1 MKLLTVCAL
10 VAVAFIA
17 GKGDGSLKVGL
28 QKVKA
33 KAVHLMAATS
43 GGSSDTS
50 GPAAGAGPLIRGP
63 SVALDLNILVDQFGY
78 RPADSKVAVIR
89 SAREGFDAERRF
101 SPGDAYEVRSV
112 DGNAPVFA
120 AAPVRWKKGSIDRS
134 AGDIGWWFDFSEV
147 RAPGS
152 YYIYDV
158 QKKVRSAT
166 FRIAPD
172 VYRDIL
178 KAAVRVFYYQ
188 RSGFEKKPPFAEA
201 CWADKAAYLGPGQ
214 DRNARDIRDLDEARS
229 EQDLSGGWFDAGD
242 TNKYVTFASQPV
254 HQLLTAYQEHPAA
267 FTDDFNIP
275 ESGNGIPDVID
286 ELRWEIE
293 WLKKMQ
299 QPDGTS
305 LLKLG
310 TRKHV
315 TAPPP
320 SSDSLPRYYVRS
332 CTSSTIASAA
342 MFAHAARVFAA
353 FPALAKD
360 AADLKARAVKAFDAY
375 QAEPDKET
383 DCDDGQV
390 LSGDADQDRDTQEG
404 IAVTA
409 SIYLFAVTGEKRFH
423 DYLKANY
430 RKLQPYKDVGWSRYY
445 PQMGE
450 ALLYYTRL
458 PNADGELRATVL
470 ADKRADVKGGH
481 EVYGSSGEDL
491 YRNPL
496 GVQQYHWGSNSI
508 RASYGNTNL
517 DAIAYGS
524 DPDNDAAYRLRA
536 LDTLHYFH
544 GVNPFGIVYL
554 SNMYGLGAT
563 YSANEIFSVWFAP
576 GTRFSNARTTEC
588 GPAPGYLAGGPNAN
602 ARQDGVPEQLVPPVG
617 QPPQKSYRDW
627 NRPWPDAAY
636 AITEPSNV
644 YQANYVKLISA
655 FAE

>member
-10 VAVAFIA
+10 AAVAFITV
-17 GKGDGSLKVGL
+17 KGDGSLKAGLHKLKARATPLLAAAVG
-28 QKVKA
+28 A
-33 KAVHLMAATS
+33 P
-43 GGSSDTS
+43 DTS
-50 GPAAGAGPLIRGP
+50 GPAVGAGPLVRGP
-63 SVALDLNILVDQFGY
+63 DVPLDLNILVDQFGY
-78 RPADSKVAVIR
+78 RPADSKIAVIR

-120 AAPVRWKKGSIDRS
+120 AAPVPWKKGSIDRS
-134 AGDIGWWFDFSEV
+134 AGDVGWWFDFSEV
-147 RAPGS
+147 HAAGS
-152 YYIYDV
+152 YYLYDV
-158 QKKVRSAT
+158 QRNVRSAT

-172 VYRDIL
+172 VYHDIL
-178 KAAVRVFYYQ
+178 KAAVRVYYYQ
-188 RSGFEKKPPFAEA
+188 RSGFEKKPPFADA

-214 DRNARDIRDLDEARS
+214 DRSARDIRTPDETRS

-254 HQLLTAYQEHPAA
+254 HQLLTAYQQYPAA
-267 FTDDFNIP
+267 FTDDFDIP

-286 ELRWEIE
+286 EVRWEIE

-305 LLKLG
+305 LLKVG
-310 TRKHV
+310 ARKHV
-315 TAPPP
+315 TAAPP
-320 SSDSLPRYYVRS
+320 SSDTQPRYYVGS
-332 CTSSTIASAA
+332 CTSSTIANAA
-342 MFAHAARVFAA
+342 MFAHAARVFAG

-360 AADLKARAVKAFDAY
+360 AGDLKARAVKAFDAY
-375 QAEPDKET
+375 QAKPDKET
-383 DCDDGQV
+383 NCDDGKV
-390 LSGDADQDRDTQEG
+390 LSGDADQDRETQEG

-409 SIYLFAVTGEKRFH
+409 SIYLFAVTGEQRFH

-430 RKLQPYKDVGWSRYY
+430 RKLQPYKDVGWSRYH

-458 PNADGELRATVL
+458 PNADSELRATVL
-470 ADKRADVKGGH
+470 ADKRSDVKGGH

-496 GVQQYHWGSNSI
+496 GAQQYHWGSNSV
-508 RASYGNTNL
+508 RASYGSTNL
-517 DAIAYGS
+517 DAIDYRS

-554 SNMYGLGAT
+554 TNMYRYGAT
-563 YSANEIFSVWFAP
+563 YSANEVFSSWFSL
-576 GTRFSNARTTEC
+576 GTRFSNARTSAC

-602 ARQDGVPEQLVPPVG
+602 AGKDGVPEQIVPPVG

-627 NRPWPDAAY
+627 NKPWPDASY
-636 AITEPSNV
+636 AVTEPSNV
-644 YQANYVKLISA
+644 YQAGYVKLIAA
-655 FAE
+655 FVP